1 MRIALC
7 LSGQPRFVDE
17 CAPYI
22 LKNIIEGYK
31 VDVFCHFW
39 FDSKLQNEPYKFG
52 ECGKGEWHKQRIQS
66 NAIEKVIEL
75 YNPVSLKTEDSRSF
89 IDSNVPFQSSLERY
103 FYGAL
108 NDPDKEG
115 FRSRAI
121 NNSIS
126 YMYSLNEVQ
135 KLKKLYELANDFKY
149 DWVVKCRTDTLI
161 HTKLSFEQYN
171 PDVINYS
178 FHQNQPDGMV
188 NDWLDFGGSRQMDIF
203 MSIFSVWHLI
213 LDKCMNET
221 GAWCNELMHRK
232 ILDLYNIKTQGHP
245 INLSLPRF

>member
-7 LSGQPRFVDE
+7 LSGQPRFVDDGSQ
-17 CAPYI
+17 YI
-22 LKNIIEGYK
+22 LKNIIENYN

-39 FDSKLQNEPYKFG
+39 FDSKLQTEPYKLG
-52 ECGKGEWHKQRIQS
+52 ECGKGDWHKQRIKS
-66 NAIEKVIEL
+66 NAIERIQEI
-75 YNPVSLKTEDSRSF
+75 YRPIILKTEESRIF
-89 IDSNVPFQSSLERY
+89 IDSSVPFQPSLERY

-115 FRSRAI
+115 FRFRNI

-135 KLKKLYELANDFKY
+135 KLKKTYEFENDFIY
-149 DWVVKCRTDTLI
+149 DWVIKCRTDTYI
-161 HTKLSFEQYN
+161 HTKINFEQYN
-171 PDVINYS
+171 PEVVNFSY
-178 FHQNQPDGMV
+178 HQNQPDGMV
-188 NDWLDFGGSRQMDIF
+188 NDWLDFGGSKQMDVF
-203 MSIFSVWHLI
+203 MSVYPVWHNI
-213 LDKCMNET
+213 LDKCMRET

-232 ILDLYNIKTQGHP
+232 ILDLHNINIQGHP